1 LKIQTVYSTYNQ
13 VDAVVK
19 RRGHCDHYPM
29 TILFVLLAMAAIA
42 SVGLAAAGRLG
53 ALPAAHSDHRP
64 AGTAGDPTFDVVL
77 RGYRMDE
84 VDAVIEDLQRQLNE
98 RRDQT

>member
-1 LKIQTVYSTYNQ
+1 
-13 VDAVVK
+13 
-19 RRGHCDHYPM
+19 M

-53 ALPAAHSDHRP
+53 ALPEAQPDHRP
-64 AGTAGDPTFDVVL
+64 AGDPTFDVVL
-77 RGYRMDE
+77 RGYRMVE
-84 VDAVIEDLQRQLNE
+84 VDAVIEDLQRQLDE

>member
-1 LKIQTVYSTYNQ
+1 
-13 VDAVVK
+13 
-19 RRGHCDHYPM
+19 M

-42 SVGLAAAGRLG
+42 SVGLAAAGRL
-53 ALPAAHSDHRP
+53 AAPTEAEPDHRP
-64 AGTAGDPTFDVVL
+64 AGPAGDPIFDVVL

-84 VDAVIEDLQRQLNE
+84 VDAVIDDLQRQLNE